1 MLAPSAPSAAASGP
15 VGVLSSPVASEA
27 ADGGGPTLYR
37 VVVADQRV
45 AVTAAHEA
53 PTASRAPSRASA
65 ASVPV
70 TVPPATVSP
79 ARPASPASAT
89 PARPVAS
96 ARSSSSSRRSSTR
109 SAPDAS
115 ARPAA
120 SDGAGEPPARARSA
134 SPARGA
140 SPRARGA
147 SPRARGAS
155 QARGAAD
162 RPIAE
167 PASGSAPTA
176 PARAPSGSGGGEVWS
191 AGEHL
196 TWVALS
202 ERDTKDSRASLRSG
216 RSRTSEA
223 GRGRGIPTGLK
234 VAVLIAVVLLVLLV
248 GLVWLAPM
256 LLGPDFSLSHIVGSL
271 LGQGPTTS
279 AIPVGGAPV

>member
-79 ARPASPASAT
+79 ARPASPASAA

-134 SPARGA
+134 SP
-140 SPRARGA
+140 ARGA

-234 VAVLIAVVLLVLLV
+234 VAVLIAVVLLV

-256 LLGPDFSLSHIVGSL
+256 LLGPDFSLSHILCSL

>member
-79 ARPASPASAT
+79 ARPASPASAA

-109 SAPDAS
+109 SVPDAS
-115 ARPAA
+115 VRPAA

-134 SPARGA
+134 SP
-140 SPRARGA
+140 ARGA

-234 VAVLIAVVLLVLLV
+234 VAVLIDVVLLVLLV

>member
-79 ARPASPASAT
+79 ARPASPASAA

-115 ARPAA
+115 VRPAA
-120 SDGAGEPPARARSA
+120 SDGAGEPPA
-134 SPARGA
+134 
-140 SPRARGA
+140 
-147 SPRARGAS
+147 RARGAS